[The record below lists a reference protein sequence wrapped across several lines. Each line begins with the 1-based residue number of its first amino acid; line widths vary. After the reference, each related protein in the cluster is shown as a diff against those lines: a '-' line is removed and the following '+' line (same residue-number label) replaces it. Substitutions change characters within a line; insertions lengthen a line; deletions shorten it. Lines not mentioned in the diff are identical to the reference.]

1 MGKNLQWRGVERTQG
16 ERKKVVLAMWREPIS
31 TRLGRVHSTFGFAAL
46 LRQWAATRPY
56 KSGIFWEEG
65 ECSLEGKKFLG
76 SYGKGA

>member
-1 MGKNLQWRGVERTQG
+1 MGKNLQWRGAERAQG

-31 TRLGRVHSTFGFAAL
+31 TRLGRVHSTSGFAAL
-46 LRQWAATRPY
+46 RQVAATRPY
-56 KSGIFWEEG
+56 KSGNFFGEDG